1 MHPTSVTASRTQG
14 ATTLAGT
21 TPKAFETQPIDWQAD
36 PAFQPDAFTRAAE
49 LEPAKGSLEAALQG
63 VTGPKWPSYKDLVSF
78 EAPALPESLRFDPA
92 WAYTRPT
99 AQEPVAPAQA
109 VPDESEA
116 ARKAREQLAQVARR
130 ASSGRRPDGRCYK
143 HVWRFLTWVGGYG
156 KVVQK
161 GIPASHARYA
171 RQFAELVN
179 RNPAAYGLRKLALD
193 NPYMAPPGAIVVVRP
208 GTPGTAHPVAGDIA
222 VADGNGRFFNGGEMR
237 YGGPGNFPPGN
248 RHVLGIYV
256 PA

>member
-1 MHPTSVTASRTQG
+1 MHPTSITAPRPQRAETS
-14 ATTLAGT
+14 AGT
-21 TPKAFETQPIDWQAD
+21 LPTAFERPPLEGHPVPT
-36 PAFQPDAFTRAAE
+36 FQPDGFLRAAE
-49 LEPAKGSLEAALQG
+49 LQPALEAVRGSAGRLAPFADHEP
-63 VTGPKWPSYKDLVSF
+63 TGADGPTR
-78 EAPALPESLRFDPA
+78 PATPRPEPT
-92 WAYTRPT
+92 WAYPHAT
-99 AQEPVAPAQA
+99 AQEAVAPRAA
-109 VPDESEA
+109 APVESEA
-116 ARKAREQLAQVARR
+116 ARKARERLALVARR
-130 ASSGRRPDGRCYK
+130 ASSGRRPDGRCYH

-193 NPYMAPPGAIVVVRP
+193 NPYLAPAGALVVVRP
-208 GTPGTAHPVAGDIA
+208 GAPGTRHPKAGDIA
-222 VADGNGRFFNGGEMR
+222 VADGTGRFFNGGEMR
-237 YGGPGNFPPGN
+237 YGGPGSFPPGN